1 MKEFFGVFKT
11 HVKRGIL
18 SPMFLICTALCAA
31 LMIIIVFDSYT
42 TETYASLSGQKE
54 GLNYFL
60 DKVRGRT
67 HDYFRMMIICF
78 PAVMLFYED
87 WTSGNFKLI
96 INRCGR
102 AKYTFAA
109 ILSAGV
115 IAAAVTIISYL
126 IFAAFVLTKYPLV
139 PTIEGEHEFR
149 MKVIGFPNAGL
160 LYTGHEVLCYALYIL
175 SQGARSA
182 FYAAAALFQS
192 MIITNKHLTAIS
204 PVLLYICYFTFNL
217 FTILPAVLNPY
228 VLFWNGFKLY
238 LVFGGTQDGSL
249 FSPIAAAYPF
259 IYCAVMLTALALIG
273 TKILRVKMN
282 RSI

>member
-1 MKEFFGVFKT
+1 MREFLGVFKT

-31 LMIIIVFDSYT
+31 LMIILVFNRYSTD
-42 TETYASLSGQKE
+42 LSAQKY
-54 GLNYFL
+54 GLNHFF
-60 DKVRGRT
+60 DKLRGYS
-67 HDYFRMMIICF
+67 HDYFMMMIFCF

-115 IAAAVTIISYL
+115 IAAAVTVISYL
-126 IFAAFVLTKYPLV
+126 ILSAFVLTKFPLI
-139 PTIEGEHEFR
+139 PTLESEHEFR
-149 MKVIGFPNAGL
+149 MKIIGFPNAGL
-160 LYTGHEVLCYALYIL
+160 LCTGHEVLCYALYIL

-217 FTILPAVLNPY
+217 FLILPAVLNPY
-228 VLFWNGFKLY
+228 VLYWNGFKLY

-259 IYCAVMLTALALIG
+259 IYSAVMLTALALIG